1 MLLFLALWELVT
13 YFIDRFAPADAQ
25 QFPPLTDLL
34 QPLFDAESS
43 RWFMMLL
50 WLLACGSLVRVVR
63 RP

>member
-25 QFPPLTDLL
+25 RLPSLTDLL
-34 QPLFDAESS
+34 QPLYDAESS
-43 RWFMMLL
+43 CWFMMLP
-50 WLLACGSLVRVVR
+50 WLLVCGSLVRVVR